1 MLKSYKRVAKRKAG
15 KMEYELLFIRM
26 YPSSYPW
33 LEKYTRFFLPNC
45 FGLGRGSKENTLGP
59 FSVSVRARQD
69 MAVAVDL
76 EKGEMWMGGT
86 RKTGLE

>member
-1 MLKSYKRVAKRKAG
+1 MISRIIHPCSRPYPCGRGERST
-15 KMEYELLFIRM
+15 LFF
-26 YPSSYPW
+26 
-33 LEKYTRFFLPNC
+33 LLPNC